1 MKYEQFPSLTVDS
14 IYPAGPVLAISITT
28 AAISI
33 PKGSIKLAGLLFKP
47 ASLTSK
53 IPGIVIVHPTGGV
66 KEQTVSIYAKKLS
79 DKGHVT
85 ICFDASHQGESD
97 GLPRYLEDPAA
108 RVSDAS
114 AVADYLQGLDYVDPN
129 RIGIVG
135 ICAGGGYATAA
146 ATADYRFKALAVV
159 SPVNMGLGVRLGS
172 RGDDDA
178 AQKVALLEQVA
189 QARQAEAL
197 GGAPVIVP
205 ITRPT
210 LDENPNEG
218 GERRV

>member
-1 MKYEQFPSLTVDS
+1 MS
-14 IYPAGPVLAISITT
+14 
-28 AAISI
+28 AISI

-47 ASLTSK
+47 ASLSAK

-79 DKGHVT
+79 ERGHVA
-85 ICFDASHQGESD
+85 ICFDASHQGESE

-114 AVADYLQGLDYVDPN
+114 AVADYLQGLEYVDPN

-146 ATADYRFKALAVV
+146 ATSDHRFKALAVV

-172 RGDDDA
+172 RGEEDA

-189 QARQAEAL
+189 QARQEY
-197 GGAPVIVP
+197 VSEFF
-205 ITRPT
+205 RS
-210 LDENPNEG
+210 D
-218 GERRV
+218 